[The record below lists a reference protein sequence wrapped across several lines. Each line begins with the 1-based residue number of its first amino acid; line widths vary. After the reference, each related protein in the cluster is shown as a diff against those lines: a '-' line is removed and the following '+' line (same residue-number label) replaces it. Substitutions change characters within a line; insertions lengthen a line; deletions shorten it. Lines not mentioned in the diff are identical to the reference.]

1 VCRWV
6 DNPTQ
11 RPAAGSANNTT
22 EASGW
27 RAVRVRAG
35 GGGERRD
42 GRVHEMLKISKEVTD
57 VDRMASSDAKDLQGH
72 PNALNVLGMRSDC
85 PSKQPESR
93 DTLMGSR
100 SHERGMGKRTC
111 VAKSEKVVRSR

>member
-1 VCRWV
+1 VRRWV

-27 RAVRVRAG
+27 QAVQVRAG
-35 GGGERRD
+35 GGGERHD

-57 VDRMASSDAKDLQGH
+57 VDRMASRDAKDSQGH
-72 PNALNVLGMRSDC
+72 PNALNALGMRSDC

-93 DTLMGSR
+93 DTSMGSR
-100 SHERGMGKRTC
+100 SHKRGTGKRTC
-111 VAKSEKVVRSR
+111 VAKSEKVVQSQ